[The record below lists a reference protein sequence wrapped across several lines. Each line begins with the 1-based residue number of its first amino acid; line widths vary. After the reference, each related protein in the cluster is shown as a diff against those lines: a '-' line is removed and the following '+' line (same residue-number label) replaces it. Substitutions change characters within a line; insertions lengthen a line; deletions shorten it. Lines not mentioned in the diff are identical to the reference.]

1 MTRSRKI
8 TWSVMYSILTVLG
21 FVLFFVLQGAMQFS
35 GAALTLVFW
44 QWVFSEPA
52 SWSWAFLLMTVVLFA
67 GIIVAPICVACGK
80 DKPLFALMTA
90 DVVVRVALLV
100 YRLIYDREYLH
111 YFVPGLVTAI
121 ILLAVTVWRFR
132 QPAKAETETR

>member
-1 MTRSRKI
+1 MKHSQKI
-8 TWSVMYSILTVLG
+8 TWAVMYSVLTAFG

-44 QWVFSEPA
+44 QWVFVEPEL
-52 SWSWAFLLMTVVLFA
+52 WSWAFLLMTIVLFA

-90 DVVVRVALLV
+90 DVVVRVALLA
-100 YRLIYDREYLH
+100 YRLMYDREYLH
-111 YFVPGLVTAI
+111 YFVPGLATAI
-121 ILLAVTVWRFR
+121 ILLFVTVWRFR
-132 QPAKAETETR
+132 KPVKAETEAL